1 MRIGVALS
9 GGVDSSVAFKILH
22 GEGHDVF
29 GVTMRHLPKEM
40 VSERVGSC
48 CAPSAISA
56 AGRLAAS
63 IGAPHYVFNMEEEF
77 AAHVMAPSA
86 QSYARG
92 ITPNPCVWCNER
104 VKFDLLYRRA
114 MALGADAFATG
125 HYARIIDGQLYRGV
139 DAVRDQSYFLYR
151 IASDVLA
158 KTHFPL
164 GGMPKTEVRERA
176 REFGLEM
183 SDKEDS
189 MDICFAPKG
198 DFTAAFERHAPAA
211 MTSGEVID
219 EEGIIV
225 GRHDG
230 VGRVTLGQRRGLGI
244 AGASRKYVT
253 GIDPVDHRVFIGERP
268 LVRKIVAADAIVAK
282 DVPEAFEALARIRS
296 QHKGVATRVLRGDR
310 ELSIE
315 FDEPQ
320 SGVTP
325 GQSVVLYDG
334 DRVLGGGIIQLAA
347 QTEK

>member
-22 GEGHDVF
+22 SQGHDVF

-56 AGRLAAS
+56 AGRLAAAME
-63 IGAPHYVFNMEEEF
+63 APHYVFNLEEEF
-77 AAHVMAPSA
+77 AANVMAPSA
-86 QSYARG
+86 KSYASG
-92 ITPNPCVWCNER
+92 VTPNPCVWCNER

-114 MALGADAFATG
+114 IALGADMFATG
-125 HYARIIDGQLYRGV
+125 HYARIIDGDLYRGV
-139 DAVRDQSYFLYR
+139 DAIRDQSYFLYR
-151 IASDVLA
+151 IAPDVLA
-158 KTHFPL
+158 KTIFPL

-198 DFTAAFERHAPAA
+198 DFTAAFERHAPEA
-211 MTSGEVID
+211 MTAGE
-219 EEGIIV
+219 V

-244 AGASRKYVT
+244 AGVSRKYVT
-253 GIDPVDHRVFIGERP
+253 RIDPADNRVFIGERP
-268 LVRKIVAADAIVAK
+268 LVQKIMAADAILAK
-282 DVPEAFEALARIRS
+282 DVPDSFDALARIRS
-296 QHKGVATRVLRGDR
+296 QHKGISARITRGDH
-310 ELSIE
+310 ELAIE

-334 DRVLGGGIIQLAA
+334 DRVLGGGIIQFPIPII
-347 QTEK
+347 